1 MATEH
6 LTQEQFYTLFSG
18 ILALVALLAIC
29 WALWDNRREGQ
40 AEASRLDIDAA
51 ALQRLQQRAASRGDV
66 TTLTDDTRHLLA
78 RRRFERMD
86 GVL

>member
-1 MATEH
+1 MLTERLDEQTFH
-6 LTQEQFYTLFSG
+6 LMMMG
-18 ILALVALLAIC
+18 ILALGALLAIC

-40 AEASRLDIDAA
+40 AEAYRLDIDAD

-66 TTLTDDTRHLLA
+66 ATLTDDTRHLLA

>member
-1 MATEH
+1 MTEH

-18 ILALVALLAIC
+18 ILALVALCAIA

-40 AEASRLDIDAA
+40 AEACRLDIDAD
-51 ALQRLQQRAASRGDV
+51 ALQRLQRRAASRGDLP
-66 TTLTDDTRHLLA
+66 TFSDETRYLIA